1 MALCEV
7 KNLIKHSMLKDNT
20 SLSICIP
27 TFNRPKAFKRFLS
40 RLLPQIDSRVE
51 IVIRDD
57 SPNDDT
63 KKIFYS
69 LIEDINISH
78 KYFHDSKIG
87 LDAAVLFLLEN
98 ASGDYVW
105 FFGDDDEL
113 LDGGIKAVLNLM
125 DNNNDLNFIWAN
137 FALSDKSNLA
147 VNRSN
152 GFFESQDDM
161 LESLAHDI
169 CLLSTQVVKRK
180 VALKGLERAQ
190 KHIHGFAFASTAIVL
205 YAATEPGRSY
215 FLRGPFVLCNPT
227 SMDEIKSKTTQG
239 GVINNDGF
247 ITYGIYFFELMK
259 DFNDRFSRKSIRK
272 TLNGNFACLWRGIL
286 VGWVGGW
293 DTPKGKRI
301 QMLKYYW
308 SYPECWVAFSI
319 MLLPRWMVIAF
330 YKFYKIF
337 YSQRKFTFL
346 KK

>member
-1 MALCEV
+1 
-7 KNLIKHSMLKDNT
+7 
-20 SLSICIP
+20 
-27 TFNRPKAFKRFLS
+27 
-40 RLLPQIDSRVE
+40 
-51 IVIRDD
+51 
-57 SPNDDT
+57 
-63 KKIFYS
+63 
-69 LIEDINISH
+69 
-78 KYFHDSKIG
+78 
-87 LDAAVLFLLEN
+87 
-98 ASGDYVW
+98 
-105 FFGDDDEL
+105 
-113 LDGGIKAVLNLM
+113 M